1 MRIGAT
7 LFLSD
12 NHPLK
17 VPLWMKFL
25 LSFEIDWILLG
36 TIGNIKKPPRLVDGF
51 VVPRERLELSQT

>member
-12 NHPLK
+12 DYPLK
-17 VPLWMKFL
+17 VHLWMKFL

-36 TIGNIKKPPRLVDGF
+36 TIGDIKKPPRLVDGF
-51 VVPRERLELSQT
+51 VVPRARLELAQS